1 MRIVILTG
9 SETRHVYFRKKMAS
23 DTRIKVLT
31 SYCESD
37 EKSLAHRNNQNEHTS
52 QLEIQHTEARAHSE
66 IDFFSDYIES
76 CEDKSNPK
84 SISKGAINDKAIV
97 DEIVAMEPD
106 LLVCY
111 GSSLI
116 KSDLL
121 TKFDGKFLNVHLGL
135 SPYYRGSGTNVWP
148 LINLEP
154 DMVGA
159 TFMYIDAGIDTGKII
174 HQIRADV
181 YLGDSPHTIGNR
193 LIRKMTST
201 YAEIVC
207 NFRNNKARV
216 MGKDRLERAVPFIH
230 SGIKLQIYPLFT
242 FLKQYLEQKALESN
256 DLIFPEY
263 ASGKHVSSGRPKLL
277 SKHISNMRSD
287 YDSRQAV
294 PYSLR
299 HTFKDRYQAAG
310 VPAQIGEYIMGH
322 KTKKSS
328 KVYEKYGTGMPI
340 QMMVDYITDITEVQE
355 HGFFEEY
362 D

>member
-9 SETRHVYFRKKMAS
+9 SETRHTYFRKKIAS
-23 DTRIKVLT
+23 DKRITVLS

-37 EKSLAHRNNQNEHTS
+37 EKSLANRNKQNENVS
-52 QLEIQHTEARAHSE
+52 QLEIQHVEARAQSE

-84 SISKGAINDKAIV
+84 LIRKGAINDEFIV
-97 DEIVAMEPD
+97 NEIIAMCPD

-174 HQIRADV
+174 HQIRANV
-181 YLGDSPHTIGNR
+181 YLGDSPHSIGNR

-207 NFRNNKARV
+207 NFRNLENEEQPLSE
-216 MGKDRLERAVPFIH
+216 GKLYYQRDFTAE
-230 SGIKLQIYPLFT
+230 SCEKL
-242 FLKQYLEQKALESN
+242 YLN
-256 DLIFPEY
+256 F
-263 ASGKHVSSGRPKLL
+263 
-277 SKHISNMRSD
+277 SKSMIQN
-287 YDSRQAV
+287 Y
-294 PYSLR
+294 LN
-299 HTFKDRYQAAG
+299 
-310 VPAQIGEYIMGH
+310 
-322 KTKKSS
+322 SS
-328 KVYEKYGTGMPI
+328 KQLP
-340 QMMVDYITDITEVQE
+340 YIVKNK
-355 HGFFEEY
+355 GLLP
-362 D
+362 